1 MTVDQAIARI
11 QKAQGKSLRNAYA
24 AMRVTM
30 NKIRREVRKRTPR
43 DTGALRRHWQ
53 IKRGPRGAE
62 LINTRTRARFAL
74 KGGAIEIGRTVTTDT
89 IAENKREIA
98 QKFIQLSGF

>member
-1 MTVDQAIARI
+1 MTVDQAIARL
-11 QKAQGKSLRNAYA
+11 QKAQGKALKNAYA

-30 NKIRREVRKRTPR
+30 NKIRREVRRRTPK

-74 KGGAIEIGRTVTTDT
+74 NGGAITIGRTVTAET
-89 IAENKREIA
+89 IDENKREIA
-98 QKFIQLSGF
+98 QKFIKLSGF